1 MAESKTS
8 LGAAYFNLIPSMDG
22 TEAAINKSLRGT
34 KVSSAGSAAGQSI
47 GSKMVSGIGSTLSA
61 ATVALGSIVADVA
74 MSAVSGLGSTISGAI
89 DLSDSL
95 KKFGT
100 TMEFA
105 GFSDADIEAAKSQM
119 KGYADQTVYDLS
131 TVSNTVAQLG
141 ANGVDNFVGLTMA
154 AGNLNAVAGGDAQT
168 FESLAMVLTQT
179 AGAGKLTTENWNQ
192 LANAIPGAS
201 GVLQQAMLD
210 AGAYTGNFRDALEKG
225 EITAEEFNAAIL
237 SLGWTDAAWEAATS
251 TQTIEGAMGNFEA
264 AVTGAMS
271 EVYDAINGDGRI
283 TGAIVALGDNIGK
296 LISGTAPKL
305 GALVTRVEGIFASG
319 NPTKIATDLAT
330 LLGGAING
338 AVNAIVRFIPS
349 FTATGITLAGS
360 VAQGITT
367 AAPMFLLALQN
378 LITGGLFP
386 LATGAAEMVAT
397 FAVNLVMGL
406 PKIVEAATTMLSG
419 IVQAVPGVLDSLLAS
434 LNTLINFVALALPG
448 LASSLITGAVTL
460 FGSIATAVPQ
470 ILTNVTDA
478 LVLLAGNIAAKLPA
492 LGDTL
497 ATEAPK
503 IFECIA
509 AAVPG
514 VLTSIQTNLIN
525 LVTAA
530 AGLFP
535 ALANLIGTVAP
546 SLFSSIA
553 SAIPGLLTSM
563 SDNLTALVTS
573 FYELFPTAASLIA
586 TKAPEMFSGIASA
599 VSGILPGI
607 ITALSNVLVSLILN
621 FPTWAKSLAL
631 AAGTLFSGIV
641 DALPEIVT
649 DLCVAL
655 FNVIVALLGTLPTLM
670 SAIKTA
676 SLEMFG
682 AIVTALGEQV
692 TPLVDGMGE
701 LIRSG
706 INAMAPFIL
715 NMLGAANT
723 LWGTIVT
730 AVTGKIESL
739 KTAAGNLIQGAI
751 DKIGEFDLITVGQ
764 NIVQGLID
772 GIVSMATSLA
782 TNFTNTV
789 TGAVDAVKD
798 FFGIASP
805 SKLMFEFGGF
815 VDEGFANGIVASAG
829 LVSDA
834 MNDLTGIAI
843 DPFESA
849 DFEADAVFKAASTS
863 PVGTVTNNY
872 SISIDGMSAQGDDNA
887 LELLREFVAGIVQ
900 TNGRKAVFA

>member
-237 SLGWTDAAWEAATS
+237 SLGWTEAAWEAATS

-283 TGAIVALGDNIGK
+283 TGAIVALGDNIGA
-296 LISGTAPKL
+296 LISGTAPML
-305 GALVTRVEGIFASG
+305 GDLVTEVEGIFAQG
-319 NPTKIATDLAT
+319 DPDKIATDLAT
-330 LLGGAING
+330 LLGNG
-338 AVNAIVRFIPS
+338 FSSAVAAVADFVPT
-349 FTATGITLAGS
+349 FTSTGITLAGS
-360 VAQGITT
+360 IAQGITT
-367 AAPMFLLALQN
+367 AVPMFTLSVGQ
-378 LITGGLFP
+378 LITEGLFP
-386 LATGAAEMVAT
+386 LATGAATMVAT
-397 FAVNLVMGL
+397 FAANLVAGL
-406 PKIVEAATTMLSG
+406 PEIVEAAGTMLSG
-419 IVQAVPGVLDSLLAS
+419 IVDAVPGVLDSLLS
-434 LNTLINFVALALPG
+434 SVSMLVNMVAFNLPTF
-448 LASSLITGAVTL
+448 ASSLIDAASTL
-460 FGSIATAVPQ
+460 FQSIGTAVP
-470 ILTNVTDA
+470 
-478 LVLLAGNIAAKLPA
+478 LVLDSVVSALSTLVGNIGKALPM
-492 LGDTL
+492 L
-497 ATEAPK
+497 ATTITTEAPAL
-503 IFECIA
+503 FAGIA
-509 AAVPG
+509 EAVPG
-514 VLTSIQTNLIN
+514 ILESVTSALTT
-525 LVTAA
+525 LVGDVVTV
-530 AGLFP
+530 FP
-535 ALANLIGTVAP
+535 TMALTIAEAAP
-546 SLFSSIA
+546 SLFESVA
-553 SAIPGLLTSM
+553 SAIPPLLTSLGENLATLV
-563 SDNLTALVTS
+563 SDLSAQ
-573 FYELFPTAASLIA
+573 FPTYAAIVAENGPTLF
-586 TKAPEMFSGIASA
+586 MDL
-599 VSGILPGI
+599 VS
-607 ITALSNVLVSLILN
+607 ALSNILPDLIAALFSVANSLVAEM
-621 FPTWAKSLAL
+621 PTVAVNIATG
-631 AAGTLFSGIV
+631 AATLFTGIV
-641 DALPEIVT
+641 DALPDILT

-655 FNVIVALLGTLPTLM
+655 FNLIISFCSEFATYATNVKDAALELFTNIIVA
-670 SAIKTA
+670 
-676 SLEMFG
+676 
-682 AIVTALGEQV
+682 VGEQA
-692 TPLVDGMGE
+692 TPLVDGLGT
-701 LIRSG
+701 LIADG
-706 INAMAPFIL
+706 ITAL
-715 NMLGAANT
+715 VGWVTSVSEGAST
-723 LWGTIVT
+723 LWSEIVN
-730 AVTGKIESL
+730 AVPLLVEQL
-739 KTAAGNLIQGAI
+739 KTEVSTMIQVAVDTI
-751 DKIGEFDLITVGQ
+751 TSFDLMQAGIDF
-764 NIVQGLID
+764 VQGFID
-772 GIVSMATSLA
+772 GIVSMGQSLVDNV
-782 TNFTNTV
+782 TNVFKDPI
-789 TGAVDAVKD
+789 GA
-798 FFGIASP
+798 IAGLFDMHSP
-805 SKLMFEFGGF
+805 SRLMFKFGGY

-829 LVSDA
+829 LVNDA
-834 MNDLTGIAI
+834 MNDLAGMAI

-863 PVGTVTNNY
+863 PVGSTTNNY